1 MADVKALAEEL
12 VNLTVKDVQELANI
26 LKEEYEE
33 EYAYYEEHYTDVQQG
48 IYEPLWKQKNIK

>member
-1 MADVKALAEEL
+1 MEE
-12 VNLTVKDVQELANI
+12 KDRWYSPPMMEAPFWRKDMTL
-26 LKEEYEE
+26 EEYEE